1 MKNQIF
7 YKIIDNVQKDK
18 YNDKNSILK
27 EYDLFLL
34 EKGIYRGYD
43 TEQFKKTV
51 ANREDLIEYT
61 LELLNKTIYQNE
73 RLFLIEVLFSC
84 GYDRNSMVELILNEF
99 EKNKKLDWHLCD
111 LLRKIKNFKYL
122 DKYIQIVNVS
132 DYGES
137 REMLIELLGI
147 SKNEV
152 VIPVLMNL
160 LCDSTVSDHVL
171 VALTNFR
178 EKSIIEIMKKNK
190 NHSRRWVRQAIQRYL
205 DKI

>member
-1 MKNQIF
+1 M
-7 YKIIDNVQKDK
+7 
-18 YNDKNSILK
+18 
-27 EYDLFLL
+27 
-34 EKGIYRGYD
+34 
-43 TEQFKKTV
+43 
-51 ANREDLIEYT
+51 
-61 LELLNKTIYQNE
+61 YQ
-73 RLFLIEVLFSC
+73 
-84 GYDRNSMVELILNEF
+84 
-99 EKNKKLDWHLCD
+99 
-111 LLRKIKNFKYL
+111 LRKIKNFKYL